1 LGLHPL
7 SRPLDSERF
16 ALKLRAVLVG
26 VAGKQDLEF
35 FETQRRGVSREA
47 LENLGLVRFGLR
59 RHEG

>member
-1 LGLHPL
+1 LGWHLL

-16 ALKLRAVLVG
+16 ALKLRVVLVG

-35 FETQRRGVSREA
+35 FETQRRGVLREV
-47 LENLGLVRFGLR
+47 LENPGLARFGLR